1 MGEDESIVPIL
12 DNLMESNKEMLAS
25 MDSLSSFAP
34 PPDEQAVKENVIA
47 TPEVS
52 ATLSGDEKSRYRN
65 IGQEMFSPILKSLN
79 KILKRGNKKGPV
91 PLPGAGVDKPKGVE
105 GADGGMDIN
114 KLMNEMGLQNLNLT
128 ELLDLSGA
136 IMKELMPFI
145 LLFGLGAFML
155 FQMAGDFFSGIWDWI
170 KDFFAPLG
178 DFFDFSNG
186 PLAGVFE
193 MIGGAISGLWKLVTG
208 TFKALG
214 AAGSWI
220 WDGIKKI
227 FTTFI
232 TGPNGI
238 LSFGTKLVKGIVSF
252 ASGAVKWIG
261 DLLGNVILGPI
272 KSIFGSA
279 EESGTEAGEEIA
291 ANTEAKVDD
300 TIHRQQVAANA
311 VTDKAI
317 MSQEEANKAW
327 SDSVAKNREE
337 ARKQAEKYKLKVEKD
352 GTISDDSIKTKM
364 AEDFIKQIEEK
375 KGKLKDDE
383 RAALMNTVKKNI
395 EMNGNELK
403 INGEKMKADV
413 QKVAQHFE
421 DKLGSSDAVDA
432 LAEKVDTSLIN
443 GMNSQAKTL
452 MELRAKANVEN
463 EFNAKTEEEKFLWR
477 MEEAKRSGQLA
488 EFRIAEARSMLITTT
503 EQIKSSF
510 REFKGIFENS
520 FKNSFFDLLNKLTG
534 IIKINFYPETI
545 YDRSDNEYNISKITN
560 NGTLYEIMPINKEDF
575 AYTVNQLTTL
585 AQASVDTLAKQN
597 AVLGEIKELLA
608 EGQPPVIMPP
618 AEETK
623 PVVPNESRHRM
634 SMSLDNERK
643 RSFSWFSSS
652 IFGSAE
658 ASSGS

>member
-1 MGEDESIVPIL
+1 MGEDESIAPIL

-91 PLPGAGVDKPKGVE
+91 PLPGAGGDKPKGTE

-114 KLMNEMGLQNLNLT
+114 KLMNEIGLQNLNLT

-311 VTDKAI
+311 VTNKAI

-364 AEDFIKQIEEK
+364 AEDFIKQIEEQN
-375 KGKLKDDE
+375 GKLKDDE

-413 QKVAQHFE
+413 QKMAQHFE
-421 DKLGSSDAVDA
+421 NKLGSSDAVDA

-477 MEEAKRSGQLA
+477 MEEAKKSGQLA

-652 IFGSAE
+652 IFGPVE

>member
-1 MGEDESIVPIL
+1 MATARQAAFDVLLKMNKGAFSNVSL
-12 DNLMESNKEMLAS
+12 DAALSSGIKDARERALAS
-25 MDSLSSFAP
+25 VLVYGVT
-34 PPDEQAVKENVIA
+34 ERRL
-47 TPEVS
+47 
-52 ATLSGDEKSRYRN
+52 TLDAL
-65 IGQEMFSPILKSLN
+65 I
-79 KILKRGNKKGPV
+79 
-91 PLPGAGVDKPKGVE
+91 KPC
-105 GADGGMDIN
+105 
-114 KLMNEMGLQNLNLT
+114 
-128 ELLDLSGA
+128 LDRP
-136 IMKELMPFI
+136 MK
-145 LLFGLGAFML
+145 
-155 FQMAGDFFSGIWDWI
+155 
-170 KDFFAPLG
+170 
-178 DFFDFSNG
+178 
-186 PLAGVFE
+186 
-193 MIGGAISGLWKLVTG
+193 
-208 TFKALG
+208 
-214 AAGSWI
+214 
-220 WDGIKKI
+220 
-227 FTTFI
+227 
-232 TGPNGI
+232 
-238 LSFGTKLVKGIVSF
+238 
-252 ASGAVKWIG
+252 
-261 DLLGNVILGPI
+261 
-272 KSIFGSA
+272 
-279 EESGTEAGEEIA
+279 
-291 ANTEAKVDD
+291 
-300 TIHRQQVAANA
+300 
-311 VTDKAI
+311 
-317 MSQEEANKAW
+317 
-327 SDSVAKNREE
+327 
-337 ARKQAEKYKLKVEKD
+337 
-352 GTISDDSIKTKM
+352 
-364 AEDFIKQIEEK
+364 
-375 KGKLKDDE
+375 
-383 RAALMNTVKKNI
+383 
-395 EMNGNELK
+395 
-403 INGEKMKADV
+403 KMKADV

>member
-1 MGEDESIVPIL
+1 MGEDESIAPML

-34 PPDEQAVKENVIA
+34 PPDEQAVKENIIA

-65 IGQEMFSPILKSLN
+65 IGQEIFSPILKSLN
-79 KILKRGNKKGPV
+79 KILKKKSKKEPM
-91 PLPGAGVDKPKGVE
+91 PLPGAGGNKPKAAE
-105 GADGGMDIN
+105 GAEGGMDIN
-114 KLMNEMGLQNLNLT
+114 KLMSEMGLQDLNLK
-128 ELLDLSGA
+128 ELFDLSGS

-145 LLFGLGAFML
+145 LLFGIGAFML
-155 FQMAGDFFSGIWDWI
+155 FQMAGDFFGGIWDWI

-238 LSFGTKLVKGIVSF
+238 LSFGTKLVKSLVSF
-252 ASGAVKWIG
+252 AGNAVKWIG

-279 EESGTEAGEEIA
+279 EQSGTDAGEEIA

-300 TIHRQQVAANA
+300 TIHRQQIAANA

-327 SDSVAKNREE
+327 SESVAKNREE
-337 ARKQAEKYKLKVEKD
+337 ARKQAEKYKLKVEAD
-352 GTISDDSIKTKM
+352 GTISDDSIKTRM
-364 AEDFIKQIEEK
+364 AEDFIKQIEEQN
-375 KGKLKDDE
+375 GKLNDEE

-403 INGEKMKADV
+403 INGEKMKAEV
-413 QKVAQHFE
+413 QKMAQHLE
-421 DKLGSSDAVDA
+421 SKTGSSDAVDE
-432 LAEKVDTSLIN
+432 LAKKVDTSLIN
-443 GMNSQAKTL
+443 GMNSQGKTFL
-452 MELRAKANVEN
+452 ELRAKANVEN

-534 IIKINFYPETI
+534 IVKINFYPETV
-545 YDRSDNEYNISKITN
+545 YDYSDNEYNISKITN

-618 AEETK
+618 AEESK
-623 PVVPNESRHRM
+623 PAAPDESRHRM

-643 RSFSWFSSS
+643 MSFSWLSSS

-658 ASSGS
+658 TSSGS